1 MCDVKKCSMKENVFM
16 ERKKKVIII
25 GAVAAGSKCAFK
37 LKRELNDCNVVI
49 YTEEDVVSYSA
60 CGLPFFIG
68 GQIKSSEN
76 LIIRKPEDYL
86 KAGIDLRLKHRLCSI
101 DSNKKIISVLDIE
114 SNKIFEDDFDELVL
128 ATGAKP
134 IVPLIKNVDL
144 KNIFTLRHVQDGVSI
159 KEQMLK
165 SKTAAIIGAGYIGI
179 ELLEAFVRNG
189 LNVKLIEGSSQIINV
204 FDKDISDIIEKH
216 IMDVS
221 SDKVEIIKSAV
232 AQEFVGENGVVK
244 KIKLSNGQEV
254 DVDMVVLCVGVKPT
268 TEYVVGSGVELGLK
282 GTIKVNEY
290 LQTNIPNIWAIGDC
304 AEKTHLVS
312 QKPCWIPLGSTANKE
327 GRACA
332 INIAGQKEPFI
343 GVLGSAVTRYNGFT
357 MSKTGLNEKEA
368 IENGFDVVSEMITK
382 KDRAGYMPE
391 VKNITIKVLADKKTK
406 KLLGAQAIG
415 CGDADKRVNTVTGA
429 IMSGKSV
436 SDLVNLDMTY
446 APPFSPSID
455 PLLTALFNIDK
466 KLNEN

>member
-1 MCDVKKCSMKENVFM
+1 MNETKKIV
-16 ERKKKVIII
+16 II

-37 LKRELNDCNVVI
+37 LKREQPKWDILV
-49 YTEEDVVSYSA
+49 YTEENMVSYSA
-60 CGLPFFIG
+60 CGLPYFIG

-86 KAGIDLRLKHRLCSI
+86 KAGIDLKLKHKLLSI
-101 DSNKKIISVLDIE
+101 DANKKLIKVLDIE
-114 SNKIFEDDFDELVL
+114 NNKIFEDNFDELVL

-134 IVPLIKNVDL
+134 IIPNLKNIEL
-144 KNIFTLRHVQDGVSI
+144 KNIFSLRHVNDGIEI

-189 LNVKLIEGSSQIINV
+189 LNVKLIEGASQIINV
-204 FDKDISDIIEKH
+204 FDEDMSDKIEKH
-216 IMDVS
+216 ILEIS
-221 SDKVEIIKSAV
+221 SDKVEIIKSSIAE
-232 AQEFVGENGVVK
+232 EFIGENGSVK
-244 KIKLSNGQEV
+244 AIKLQDGREIEA
-254 DVDMVVLCVGVKPT
+254 DFVVLCVGVKPT
-268 TEYVVGSGVELGLK
+268 TDYIVNSGIEFGIK
-282 GTIKVNEY
+282 NTIKVNKY

-304 AEKTHLVS
+304 AEKTHIVS

-327 GRACA
+327 GRTCA
-332 INIAGQKEPFI
+332 INLAGTKEVFS
-343 GVLGSAVTRYNGFT
+343 GVLGSAVTRFNGFT

-368 IENGFDVVSEMITK
+368 IENGFEVITETITK
-382 KDRAGYMPE
+382 KDKAGYMPE
-391 VKNITIKVLADKKTK
+391 VKNITIKVIADKKTK
-406 KLLGAQAIG
+406 KILGAQAIG
-415 CGDADKRVNTVTGA
+415 CGDADKRINTVTGA
-429 IMSGKSV
+429 IMSNKTV

-455 PLLTALFNIDK
+455 PLLTALLNIDK

>member
-1 MCDVKKCSMKENVFM
+1 MNENKKI
-16 ERKKKVIII
+16 III
-25 GAVAAGSKCAFK
+25 GAVASGSKCAFK
-37 LKRELNDCNVVI
+37 LKREKPTWDIII
-49 YTEEDVVSYSA
+49 YTEENMVSYSA
-60 CGLPFFIG
+60 CGLPYFIG

-86 KAGIDLRLKHRLCSI
+86 KAGINLHLKHRLLSI
-101 DSNKKIISVLDIE
+101 DSDKKTIKVLDIE
-114 SNKIFEDDFDELVL
+114 KNNIFEESFDELVL

-134 IVPLIKNVDL
+134 IIPNLKNIEL
-144 KNIFTLRHVQDGVSI
+144 KNIFTLRHIQDGIEI

-165 SKTAAIIGAGYIGI
+165 AKTAAIIGAGYIGI

-189 LNVKLIEGSSQIINV
+189 LNVKLIEGASQIINV
-204 FDKDISDIIEKH
+204 FDADMSEIIEKH
-216 IMDVS
+216 ILEAS
-221 SDKVEIIKSAV
+221 SDKVEIIKSAI
-232 AQEFVGENGVVK
+232 AEEFIGENGFVK
-244 KIKLSNGQEV
+244 AIKLNDGREIEA
-254 DVDMVVLCVGVKPT
+254 DFVVLCVGVKPT
-268 TEYVVGSGVELGLK
+268 TDYIINSGIELGLK
-282 GTIKVNEY
+282 NTIKVNKY

-304 AEKTHLVS
+304 AEKTHIVS
-312 QKPCWIPLGSTANKE
+312 QQPCWIPLGSTANKE
-327 GRACA
+327 GRTCA
-332 INIAGQKEPFI
+332 INLSGEIEEFS

-368 IENGFDVVSEMITK
+368 IDCGFDIVTETITK
-382 KDRAGYMPE
+382 KDKAGYMPE
-391 VKNITIKVLADKKTK
+391 VKNITIKVIADKNSK
-406 KLLGAQAIG
+406 KLIGAQAIG

-429 IMSGKSV
+429 IMSGKTV

>member
-1 MCDVKKCSMKENVFM
+1 MKET
-16 ERKKKVIII
+16 KKIVII
-25 GAVAAGSKCAFK
+25 GAVASGSKCAFK
-37 LKRELNDCNVVI
+37 LKREQPDWNIVI
-49 YTEEDVVSYSA
+49 YTEENLVSYSA
-60 CGLPFFIG
+60 CGLPYFIG

-76 LIIRKPEDYL
+76 LVIRKPEDYL
-86 KAGIDLRLKHRLCSI
+86 KAGINLKLKHKLLSI
-101 DSNKKIISVLDIE
+101 DSDKKTIKILDIE
-114 SNKIFEDDFDELVL
+114 NNKTFEDNFDELVL

-134 IVPLIKNVDL
+134 IIPNLKNINL
-144 KNIFTLRHVQDGVSI
+144 KNIFTLRHIQDGIKI

-165 SKTAAIIGAGYIGI
+165 AKTAAIIGAGYIGI

-204 FDKDISDIIEKH
+204 FDEDMSERIEKH
-216 IMDVS
+216 ILEVS
-221 SDKVEIIKSAV
+221 SEKVEIIKSAI
-232 AQEFVGENGVVK
+232 AEEFIGENDFVKGV
-244 KIKLSNGQEV
+244 KLQNSQIIEA
-254 DVDMVVLCVGVKPT
+254 DLVVLCVGVKPT
-268 TEYVVGSGVELGLK
+268 TDYIINSGIELGLK
-282 GTIKVNEY
+282 NTIKVNKY

-304 AEKTHLVS
+304 AEKTHIVS

-327 GRACA
+327 GRTCA
-332 INIAGQKEPFI
+332 INLSGNIEEFS

-368 IENGFDVVSEMITK
+368 LECGFDIVSETITK
-382 KDRAGYMPE
+382 KDKAGYMPE
-391 VKNITIKVLADKKTK
+391 VKNITIKVIADKKTK

-429 IMSGKSV
+429 IMSDKTV